1 MPFPMDLPMQ
11 YKLNGLQDKFDQ
23 PIRSPFTTAETPVLE
38 GEKSNLNYEPHLS
51 YPLTTAN
58 DYPGEFPKTASKTDH
73 NEESLHRFDYGPL
86 ALPTKTEHILAS
98 QLKIEKVDE
107 TDDPMKYA
115 GIELFLVH
123 KVDPDDRDK
132 IPEPP
137 VVEPGQEISATQ
149 YMKRR
154 KLLEGSWYQAQI

>member
-1 MPFPMDLPMQ
+1 M
-11 YKLNGLQDKFDQ
+11 
-23 PIRSPFTTAETPVLE
+23 
-38 GEKSNLNYEPHLS
+38 
-51 YPLTTAN
+51 
-58 DYPGEFPKTASKTDH
+58 
-73 NEESLHRFDYGPL
+73 
-86 ALPTKTEHILAS
+86 
-98 QLKIEKVDE
+98 DE

-154 KLLEGSWYQAQI
+154 KLLEGSWYHAQIQIEQQTHKQYWNDLLQKPSDPAAQGCSGKRAEK